1 MSRVLVADDDPDIV
15 TLLRIRLEMAGHE
28 VIGARDGEEAW
39 ALVLAGPPDL
49 LVLDVTMPRLD
60 GLALTRR
67 VRLHAAT
74 ATVPIVVLTAA
85 VQPADAEDAI
95 AAGAT
100 AYVKK
105 PFSPR
110 ELAAR
115 VEALLQV
122 AT

>member
-15 TLLRIRLEMAGHE
+15 ALLRIRLEMAGHE
-28 VIGARDGEEAW
+28 VIGAQDGEEAW
-39 ALVLAGPPDL
+39 AIVLAGPLDL

-60 GLALTRR
+60 GLSLTRR
-67 VRLHAAT
+67 VRLNPTT

-110 ELAAR
+110 DLAAQ
-115 VEALLQV
+115 VEALLQP